1 MPLRVPWMQR
11 DRWGRT
17 DWQRASAGVRDDQGV
32 STLRERI
39 GGLLRE
45 IHVQM
50 LAVGVQEREQRVVD
64 LEFALVAQLREL
76 ACASASTVAAMLQ
89 RVSLADIAL

>member
-1 MPLRVPWMQR
+1 
-11 DRWGRT
+11 
-17 DWQRASAGVRDDQGV
+17 
-32 STLRERI
+32 
-39 GGLLRE
+39 
-45 IHVQM
+45 M

-64 LEFALVAQLREL
+64 LELALVAQLREL